1 MKKYILITLFLL
13 LVYSCS
19 QSTQNKIHYIHIK
32 GSDTMLILTR
42 LWAQEYMN
50 INKNVS
56 IYTEGG
62 GSASGI
68 KALIDGKIDICA
80 ASRPMKAF
88 EVRQLAEAH
97 SRLGISFY
105 VAKDA
110 LSIYL
115 HPENPIGNL
124 KMQQLE
130 KIYTGKISNWKE
142 LGGSNQPIYLA
153 SRSPNS
159 GTYSYFKEHVLNGN
173 AFSDSIHIYTTT
185 NTVIKSVEQNKYAI
199 GYGGIAYGESIQ
211 HARINGVEPTVENVK
226 NNVYPISRYLYFYT
240 IDSPKGEV
248 KEFIDWVLSHDGQTV
263 VAKSGYIPLWTL
275 ANKN

>member
-1 MKKYILITLFLL
+1 MYRVFVFFLIVFMATGCVQSNQKEITYI
-13 LVYSCS
+13 
-19 QSTQNKIHYIHIK
+19 KIK

-62 GSASGI
+62 GSGNGI
-68 KALIDGKIDICA
+68 KSLIAGEIDICA
-80 ASRPMKAF
+80 SSRPMKAF
-88 EVRQLAEAH
+88 EVRQLAESH

-115 HPENPIGNL
+115 NQENPIGNL
-124 KMQQLE
+124 SMDQLE
-130 KIYTGKISNWKE
+130 QIYTRKIINWAE
-142 LGGSNQPIYLA
+142 FGGENHSIFLS

-159 GTYSYFKEHVLNGN
+159 GTYSYFREHVLNGN
-173 AFSDSIHIYTTT
+173 AFSDSIHIFNTT
-185 NTVIKSVEQNKYAI
+185 NAVIKSVEQNKYAI
-199 GYGGIAYGESIQ
+199 GYGGIAYGENIM
-211 HARINGVEPTVENVK
+211 HAQVNGVAPTVENVRD
-226 NNVYPISRYLYFYT
+226 NIYPISRYLYFYT

-248 KEFIDWVLSHDGQTV
+248 KNFIDWVLSHDGQTI

-275 ANKN
+275 SNK